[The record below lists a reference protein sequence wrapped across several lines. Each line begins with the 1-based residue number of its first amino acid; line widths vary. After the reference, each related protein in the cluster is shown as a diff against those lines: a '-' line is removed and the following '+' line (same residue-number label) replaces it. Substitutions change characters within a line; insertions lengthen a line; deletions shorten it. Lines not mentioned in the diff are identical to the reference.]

1 MFVCQTDSKY
11 VAPGTFTLHASIL
24 FSYETAQGMW
34 LLQIEK
40 FAKPKVV
47 CLSILFCFIAIPSAC
62 GLLNDS

>member
-40 FAKPKVV
+40 FAKAESCMSINFLLIHCNSL
-47 CLSILFCFIAIPSAC
+47 CLWLTQ
-62 GLLNDS
+62 